1 MMNFYQAEYIFYI
14 DGKKFNCNSWTVLA
28 DSSTIDELTKWSG
41 NTFESLWQFYE
52 KYPLTIPA
60 NRWLRGIFQKKR
72 RIEFFRKIKTWVDDG
87 SLREWKFVAKYEV
100 TTAYMSDL
108 KRFKVDDVIQY
119 YKDRNMNTI
128 PMEV

>member
-1 MMNFYQAEYIFYI
+1 MMNFYQANHIFYI
-14 DGKKFNCNSWTVLA
+14 DGKEVANQSWTFLA
-28 DSSTIDELTKWSG
+28 DSSTIDDEIEWSG

-60 NRWLRGIFQKKR
+60 NRWLHGIFQKKR
-72 RIEFFRKIKTWVDDG
+72 RIEFFRNIKTWVDDG

-100 TTAYMSDL
+100 TTAYMDDL
-108 KRFKVDDVIQY
+108 KRSKIDDVIQY